1 MARISWRF
9 PIGSLERLQAATNGF
24 ETRMY
29 IPIDISYEG
38 STFEAAANSSRL
50 ASSDEDSSPFEMTN
64 KKPKINKRP
73 TASSSILAYF
83 KETDAK
89 RAEER
94 KLQAQAAEKRD
105 DERKRKAD
113 LQEERMDSR
122 ESLKREQ
129 YEEMVQLKRRKYD
142 LLERFISTLERKK

>member
-1 MARISWRF
+1 MDFDYAQESELIKA
-9 PIGSLERLQAATNGF
+9 IGDGLVPEVIRGVSVVEVNKNPR
-24 ETRMY
+24 
-29 IPIDISYEG
+29 PVV
-38 STFEAAANSSRL
+38 AAANSSRL
-50 ASSDEDSSPFEMTN
+50 ASSDVSPSEMTN

-73 TASSSILAYF
+73 TASSRILAYF
-83 KETDAK
+83 KETDSK

-113 LQEERMDSR
+113 LQAERMDSR

-142 LLERFISTLERKK
+142 LLDRFTSTLERKK

>member
-1 MARISWRF
+1 MDFDYAQEFELIKA
-9 PIGSLERLQAATNGF
+9 IDDGF
-24 ETRMY
+24 VPEIIRGVGVVEVNKTPR
-29 IPIDISYEG
+29 PV
-38 STFEAAANSSRL
+38 EAAANSSRL
-50 ASSDEDSSPFEMTN
+50 ASSDVSPSEMTN

-142 LLERFISTLERKK
+142 LLDRFTSTLERKK